1 MKTRKRP
8 WARALTE
15 IIWFSWL
22 PVAAFVL
29 IWIFSGMST
38 SFYLPSA
45 QVVLEQT
52 WQVWFVEG
60 GIAENL
66 VPSLIRLVAGFALA
80 VALGVG
86 FGVLLGLVRPLESAV
101 RPLTDAARTIP
112 GAALLPIAIMFFGL
126 GDAMKIAM
134 IAFISMWPILLNTIE
149 GVRSIDPTLRS
160 VMATF
165 RNTRRDRLQHVFLP
179 QAMPQ
184 VFAGA
189 RIGLA
194 ISIAVMV
201 VVEMFGTPGGIG
213 YFIRH
218 AQQTFRVV
226 DMWTGLVIL
235 GIFGYLLNIL
245 FRILERRVLHWY
257 HAMIAQAQGASA

>member
-1 MKTRKRP
+1 
-8 WARALTE
+8 
-15 IIWFSWL
+15 
-22 PVAAFVL
+22 
-29 IWIFSGMST
+29 
-38 SFYLPSA
+38 
-45 QVVLEQT
+45 
-52 WQVWFVEG
+52 
-60 GIAENL
+60 
-66 VPSLIRLVAGFALA
+66 
-80 VALGVG
+80 
-86 FGVLLGLVRPLESAV
+86 
-101 RPLTDAARTIP
+101 
-112 GAALLPIAIMFFGL
+112 
-126 GDAMKIAM
+126 
-134 IAFISMWPILLNTIE
+134 MWPILLNTIE

-165 RNTRRDRLQHVFLP
+165 RITRRDRFQHVFLP